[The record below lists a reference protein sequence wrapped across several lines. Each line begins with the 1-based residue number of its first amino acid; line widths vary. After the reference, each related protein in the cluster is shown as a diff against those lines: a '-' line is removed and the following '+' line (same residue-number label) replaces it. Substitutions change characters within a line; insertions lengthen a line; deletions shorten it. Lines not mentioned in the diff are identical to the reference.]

1 MIVKSKEAFNLKLN
15 NNFYLFYG
23 KNDGL
28 KSEIITSYL
37 KIRKKFIIMKK
48 KK

>member
-28 KSEIITSYL
+28 KSEIIHKLL
-37 KIRKKFIIMKK
+37 KDKKEIIIMKK